1 MSRAGN
7 NVRKASTQ
15 ERDRKA
21 VDLVIA
27 GARWVEI
34 AKDESL
40 GYSSPDHVR
49 ISVKRY
55 FDRVAKQQFG
65 HMQPILQERGEL
77 MWRKAWQRINQSSTT
92 DEWDRAMR
100 QGFQALTYLARLNGL
115 YDGGP
120 NVHIDVGSGQVSSL
134 RREFRELLEGE
145 DIVDA
150 EVEEEAE
157 DIEHEEEDTDD
168 CPPEAHL

>member
-7 NVRKASTQ
+7 NVRKPSTQ

-27 GARWVEI
+27 GARWGEI

-40 GYSSPDHVR
+40 GYSSADHVR

-55 FDRVAKQQFG
+55 FDRVAKDQFATM
-65 HMQPILQERGEL
+65 HPVLQERGEL
-77 MWRKAWQRINQSSTT
+77 MWRKAWARINGAQST

-100 QGFQALTYLARLNGL
+100 QGFQALTFLARLNGL
-115 YDGGP
+115 YDSGAQVNIQVGRGEIGEIRAEFQQLLDSG
-120 NVHIDVGSGQVSSL
+120 VIDGQV
-134 RREFRELLEGE
+134 
-145 DIVDA
+145 
-150 EVEEEAE
+150 EERSG
-157 DIEHEEEDTDD
+157 DD
-168 CPPEAHL
+168 HGDSTPEQQL

>member
-7 NVRKASTQ
+7 NVRKPSTQ

-55 FDRVAKQQFG
+55 FDRVAKEQFG

-120 NVHIDVGSGQVSSL
+120 NVHIEVGSAQVSTL
-134 RREFRELLEGE
+134 RKEFRELLDAEGVLEGE
-145 DIVDA
+145 VEDDHDEDD
-150 EVEEEAE
+150 EVE
-157 DIEHEEEDTDD
+157 DDDLTTD
-168 CPPEAHL
+168 AHG